1 MPEQPLISVI
11 VPVYNT
17 APWLARCLDSILSQ
31 SYQTLEI
38 LCVNDGSTD
47 DSAGILAEYSA
58 KDARIKVFSQENA
71 GLSAARNTALEYA
84 TGEWVT
90 GVDSDDYLY
99 PGTYESAVNDISD
112 EVDMVFFGVQDVA
125 EDGTPLPHNSYFDL
139 PETGEYP
146 MTPELA
152 AKLNVCFWSK
162 LWRRSLIEEN
172 KLRFPVGLV
181 HEDEAMFYLA
191 APYTRKVAIC
201 PAMGYAYM
209 QRAGSIMNEVG
220 LDALKRAKRYIP
232 VLKFVHAEYGRRG
245 LVQSFSREY
254 LKRMFLRLYASLY
267 VMKEGPLRDAVV
279 QVVGAVVNQCNMTR
293 VDYRLERFVPVTGW
307 RRLFLSRYPCAKVYK
322 LLGIPIW
329 IKWYTYSGRRITWR
343 ILLFHAHTRL
353 CRCAQSMSK

>member
-1 MPEQPLISVI
+1 MHEILISII

-17 APWLARCLDSILSQ
+17 APWLPRCLDSICSQ
-31 SYQTLEI
+31 SYQNLEI

-47 DSAGILAEYSA
+47 NSAEILAEYAA
-58 KDARIKVFSQENA
+58 KDARIKVFTQANA
-71 GLSAARNTALEYA
+71 GLSAARNTGLEHA

-99 PGTYESAVNDISD
+99 PGAYESAVNDISD
-112 EVDMVFFGVQDVA
+112 EVDMVFFGVQEVT
-125 EDGTPLPHNSYFDL
+125 EDGTSLPHNVYFDL
-139 PETGEYP
+139 PVAGEYP

-152 AKLNVCFWSK
+152 AKLNVCFVSK
-162 LWRRSLIEEN
+162 LWRRSMLEEN

-220 LDALKRAKRYIP
+220 VEPLNQVRRRISILE
-232 VLKFVHAEYGRRG
+232 FVHSEYGRRDM
-245 LVQSFSREY
+245 LHHDSCSY
-254 LKRMFLRLYASLY
+254 LKGMFVKLCPCWYWFKPQELRPVARQL
-267 VMKEGPLRDAVV
+267 
-279 QVVGAVVNQCNMTR
+279 VGQLIQNCNMTR
-293 VDYRLERFVPVTGW
+293 EDYRLERFVPVTGW
-307 RRLFLSRYPCAKVYK
+307 RSLFLSRYTCAKVYK

-353 CRCAQSMSK
+353 CRCAQRMSK